1 MKTALKSVHKKQNI
15 ESHVDV
21 DAVLKYMA
29 VQTMVVNLDGLTG
42 DTTHNFYL
50 YESDGRI
57 SLIPWDYDLAF
68 GGKMLYIEKMF
79 NQRMQ
84 DLDQGT
90 FNKDEWFQK
99 KEIAYHDEIRQIINL
114 PIDTPFI
121 CDLSERE
128 FFMNI
133 CRYSLSSM

>member
-1 MKTALKSVHKKQNI
+1 
-15 ESHVDV
+15 
-21 DAVLKYMA
+21 
-29 VQTMVVNLDGLTG
+29 
-42 DTTHNFYL
+42 
-50 YESDGRI
+50 
-57 SLIPWDYDLAF
+57 
-68 GGKMLYIEKMF
+68 MLYIERMF

-133 CRYSLSSM
+133 IDNDEYRNKYHEYLSLLAKQYVMEGSLRNQ

>member
-1 MKTALKSVHKKQNI
+1 MKTVLKSVHKKQNI

-68 GGKMLYIEKMF
+68 GGKMLYIESMF

-90 FNKDEWFQK
+90 FNKEEWFQK
-99 KEIAYHDEIRQIINL
+99 RRLLITMR
-114 PIDTPFI
+114 
-121 CDLSERE
+121 
-128 FFMNI
+128 
-133 CRYSLSSM
+133 